1 MEVIVGTDEIVP
13 VEHQPG
19 GAIRLLQ
26 RSAILFLNAES
37 DYVRIHAD
45 SGRYLV
51 RGALSDY
58 EQRWEPY
65 GFVRTH
71 RSFLVNMTR
80 AVEIRPDQHGG
91 GVIALTDGSLVPI
104 ARRHVADLRRRLAL
118 APAPS
123 GKDLGG
129 SLGGHDGP
137 NPGLS
142 YNHNQFS

>member
-26 RSAILFLNAES
+26 RSTILFLNAES

-51 RGALSDY
+51 RGALSEY

-91 GVIALTDGSLVPI
+91 GVIALADGSLVPI

-118 APAPS
+118 APAPA
-123 GKDLGG
+123 GKAFGG
-129 SLGGHDGP
+129 TAGGLDQTP
-137 NPGLS
+137 PDMP

>member
-1 MEVIVGTDEIVP
+1 VEVIVGTDEIVP

-26 RSAILFLNAES
+26 RSRILFVSAES

-51 RGALSDY
+51 RAALSEY
-58 EQRWEPY
+58 ERRWTAY
-65 GFVRTH
+65 GFLRTH

-91 GVIALTDGSLVPI
+91 AMIVMEDGTLIPV
-104 ARRHVADLRRRLAL
+104 ARRHVGDLRRRLAL
-118 APAPS
+118 APAPGAS
-123 GKDLGG
+123 KPE
-129 SLGGHDGP
+129 SLQSH
-137 NPGLS
+137 S
-142 YNHNQFS
+142 S